1 MSSDKL
7 IPIREIFGPTI
18 QGEGLH
24 TGRLATFVRVAGCD
38 SYCDWCDTK
47 YAWDV
52 NDTRV
57 KKMTSE
63 QIAESIIRKVSLH
76 RLVVL
81 TGGNPC
87 MYDFGELIDILH
99 DRPQDADHEV
109 HVETQ
114 GTVFP
119 DWLRKVDFISL
130 SPKISMPDTS
140 FLGISTAKSEV
151 RNMIKSL
158 GDVPHQL
165 KFVIGDHTEYILAL
179 EVAKSNPEEI
189 VIFQPKHFE
198 AKSVP
203 RNMNGLMELA
213 NEICRDLKVPPNV
226 RFMPQLHRMI
236 WGDARGV

>member
-1 MSSDKL
+1 MSSNEL

-24 TGRLATFVRVAGCD
+24 VGRLATFVRVAGCD
-38 SYCDWCDTK
+38 SYCKWCDTK

-57 KKMTSE
+57 TRMTAD

-76 RLVVL
+76 KLVVL

-87 MYDFGELIDILH
+87 LYDLGELIEILH
-99 DRPQDADHEV
+99 DRPQGFDYEV

-114 GTVFP
+114 GTKFP
-119 DWLRKVDFISL
+119 DWLRKVDFVSL
-130 SPKISMPDTS
+130 SPKISMPGAS
-140 FLGISTAKSEV
+140 FMAMTEAKSEV

-165 KFVIGDHTEYILAL
+165 KFVIGDPDEYALAL
-179 EVAKSNPEEI
+179 EVAKSNPTEI
-189 VIFQPKHFE
+189 VIFQPKHIGGNSIRSDE
-198 AKSVP
+198 
-203 RNMNGLMELA
+203 NGLTALA
-213 NEICRDLKVPPNV
+213 NEICEDSKVPPNV
-226 RFMPQLHRMI
+226 RFMPQLHRVI
-236 WGDARGV
+236 WGDVRGV

>member
-1 MSSDKL
+1 MSSDEL

-24 TGRLATFVRVAGCD
+24 VGRLATFVRVAGCD
-38 SYCDWCDTK
+38 SYCEWCDTK

-57 KKMTSE
+57 TRMTAD

-87 MYDFGELIDILH
+87 LYDLGELIDILH
-99 DRPQDADHEV
+99 NNDYEV

-114 GTVFP
+114 GTKFP
-119 DWLRKVDFISL
+119 KWLRNADFISL
-130 SPKISMPDTS
+130 SPKISMPGAS
-140 FLGISTAKSEV
+140 FLRIAEAKSEV

-158 GDVPHQL
+158 DDIPHQL
-165 KFVIGDHTEYILAL
+165 KFVIGDIVEYTLAL

-189 VIFQPKHFE
+189 VIFQPKYYE
-198 AKSVP
+198 EKSVS
-203 RNMNGLMELA
+203 RNMNGLTELA
-213 NEICRDLKVPPNV
+213 NEICKDHQIPPNV
-226 RFMPQLHRMI
+226 RFMPQLHRII